1 MIINMQ
7 LSEEIMLT
15 SIGLISS
22 GYDLYNKNDLKV
34 LELIET
40 IKNEYKDLEIINYF
54 KKARTD
60 TCSVNPYWPR
70 GSAVYAASLFLTSN
84 YEAIDVEKYIAFEK
98 HSNSSG
104 LWQDN
109 DFIDWIKQLPY
120 FLRTIKDHPSTDKI
134 INLIKSYIKKYD
146 IEFKVELNKVSEI
159 IESFKA
165 DSEFQVV
172 YLPNLLQAEQCT
184 DYIKKEKT
192 LYVVATKPRFS
203 SMVHEYIH
211 LALEPYRNFITD
223 LYISY
228 KDVPLFHKEKLSL
241 LGYLWD
247 EGIDSELRCIEEGFA
262 RGLTILISTMQA
274 SKKKNEL
281 EDLREDGFLVADK
294 FIDFIGLRVKE
305 DMLKEIIQSSFI

>member
-7 LSEEIMLT
+7 LSKEIMLT
-15 SIGLISS
+15 SIGLIAS
-22 GYDLYNKNDLKV
+22 GYDLYNKDD
-34 LELIET
+34 IEIFKLVEI
-40 IKNEYKDLEIINYF
+40 IKNEYKDPEIINYF
-54 KKARTD
+54 KEARTN

-70 GSAVYAASLFLTSN
+70 GSAVYAASLFLTLDYGS
-84 YEAIDVEKYIAFEK
+84 IDLEKYITFEK

-134 INLIKSYIKKYD
+134 IDLIKRYIRKRD

-165 DSEFQVV
+165 DSEFRVV

-203 SMVHEYIH
+203 SMVHEYLH

-223 LYISY
+223 LYIRY
-228 KDVPLFHKEKLSL
+228 KGVPLFHKEKLSL

-247 EGIDSELRCIEEGFA
+247 EGIDSELRCIEEGFV
-262 RGLTILISTMQA
+262 RGLTILISTMKA
-274 SKKKNEL
+274 REKKSEL
-281 EDLREDGFLVADK
+281 EALIDEGFLIADK
-294 FIDFIGLRVKE
+294 FIDFIEFNVKE
-305 DMLKEIIQSSFI
+305 DMLKEIIQSSFM